1 MMTTE
6 SSRWAAPGVRCVCVD
21 ARPGEHP
28 DSIHTVP
35 FVKNG
40 IYTIY
45 ALKAIGDVPVV
56 QVDGHGLD
64 GRVYAANGWWIRLS
78 RFRPLVSRTQ
88 SEDLGLFLPL
98 LTTSTQERV
107 DVLGEMLDAAWRE
120 SRRD

>member
-1 MMTTE
+1 MPAQRE
-6 SSRWAAPGVRCVCVD
+6 IGPQRQAPIGCCSGSRTP
-21 ARPGEHP
+21 P
-28 DSIHTVP
+28 STVP

-88 SEDLGLFLPL
+88 SEDLALFLPL

-107 DVLGEMLDAAWRE
+107 DLVGEMLDAAWRE